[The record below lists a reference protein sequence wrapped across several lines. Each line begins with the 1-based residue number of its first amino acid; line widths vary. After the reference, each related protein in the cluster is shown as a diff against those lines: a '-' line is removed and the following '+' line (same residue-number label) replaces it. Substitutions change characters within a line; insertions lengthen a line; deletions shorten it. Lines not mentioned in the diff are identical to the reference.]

1 MGANTENGAVSLKFF
16 LSKQRGLSAAVV
28 ILLGLFLVRPGVSR
42 LKARIA
48 NSISQAVARPVEIGA
63 VHLRFLPQPGFDL
76 ENLVIY
82 EDPAFGAEPMLR
94 APEVTAV
101 VRLTSLMRGRLD
113 VSRLELTEPSLNL
126 VRRADGRWNW
136 EALLERTERTPLA
149 PTAKSKSE
157 GRPGFPYIEASSG
170 RINFKAGQEK
180 KPYALLNADFAL
192 WQESENTWGARLKAE
207 PLRTDMSLSDT
218 GLLRMNGTWRRAG
231 SLRETPLQF
240 SVEWN
245 GAQLGQLTKLLS
257 GNDKG
262 WRGEVRLEST
272 LSGIPVAMQVAVD
285 ASIDD
290 FHRYDISSSEGLRLM
305 AHCDG
310 RYSSVEAMMH
320 EVFCNAP
327 VGNGMITLHGDAGLP
342 GVHRV
347 DLALNL
353 ESVPVSAVA
362 QLARRAKKNL
372 PADLVSA
379 GNLQG
384 NFTVKEEGASPGT
397 PEFQG
402 RGEITNLRLQ
412 SATSKVEFAPA
423 SVPFVLSSKRVGP
436 RPPSKGKSVHPLETE
451 VLPAPDEL
459 HVEFG
464 PLPVALGRPVQA
476 QARGWVARSGYDLLI
491 RGDGEVSHTLRL
503 ASLLGLPAVKA
514 SVEGE
519 AAMKL
524 QIAGSW
530 AGNISGNSS
539 GFSLPQVI
547 GTVQLHNVH
556 ATLRGVSGPI
566 EISSGELEL
575 LPDEVRVEKL
585 RAQAGGA
592 DWTGSVALPRGCG
605 IPGACLVRFNLN
617 TEEMGLSELSE
628 WLGTQPNQRRWYQM
642 LTSVEPTAPMFL
654 KNLWASGKVSA
665 DRLRIRNL
673 VAERVSAALD
683 LERGKLKISELR
695 ADVLGGKHR
704 GDWQADF
711 TAGPATYTGSGT
723 VTGISLG
730 QIAEAMHD
738 RWISGNAG
746 GSYQITASGADSTAF
761 WESAEGQLQFDLR
774 DGVLAHIS
782 LASDEGPLR
791 VGRWRGLARLQDGK
805 IEIEKGTLVSSA
817 GAYEISG
824 SVSLRRALGLKLT
837 RGTDV
842 KPERVGSQV
851 YSITGTLAE
860 PRVTLTT
867 PETQARLK
875 P

>member
-1 MGANTENGAVSLKFF
+1 LKLF
-16 LSKQRGLSAAVV
+16 LSKRRVLTAAVM

-101 VRLTSLMRGRLD
+101 VRLTSLMRARLD

-157 GRPGFPYIEASSG
+157 ARPGFPYIEASSG

-245 GAQLGQLTKLLS
+245 GAQLGQLTKLVS

-272 LSGIPVAMQVAVD
+272 LSGIPAAMQVAVD

-305 AHCDG
+305 AHCNG
-310 RYSSVEAMMH
+310 RYSSVEAMIH

-327 VGNGMITLHGDAGLP
+327 VGSGMITLHGDAGLP
-342 GVHRV
+342 GVRRV

-372 PADLVSA
+372 PADLASA
-379 GNLQG
+379 GNVQG
-384 NFTVKEEGASPGT
+384 NFTVKEEGASPRG

-412 SATSKVEFAPA
+412 SATTKVEFAPA
-423 SVPFVLSSKRVGP
+423 SVPFVLSSKRAGP
-436 RPPSKGKSVHPLETE
+436 RAPSNGKSVRSLEAE

-464 PLPVALGRPVQA
+464 PLPVALGRPVPA
-476 QARGWVARSGYDLLI
+476 QGRGWVARSGYGLVI

-519 AAMKL
+519 AAMRL

-530 AGNISGNSS
+530 AGNISGSSS
-539 GFSLPQVI
+539 GFSLPQVN

-556 ATLRGVSGPI
+556 ATLRGVNGPI
-566 EISSGELEL
+566 EISSAELQL
-575 LPDEVRVEKL
+575 LSDEVRVEKL
-585 RAQAGGA
+585 RAQAGGT
-592 DWTGSVALPRGCG
+592 DWTGSVELPRGCG
-605 IPGACLVRFNLN
+605 IPGACLVRFDLN
-617 TEEMGLSELSE
+617 TEEVGLSELSK
-628 WLGTQPNQRRWYQM
+628 WLGSQPNQRRWYQM
-642 LTSVEPTAPMFL
+642 LTPEEPTSPKFL
-654 KNLWASGKVSA
+654 ENLRASGKVSA
-665 DRLRIRNL
+665 GRLWIRNV

-683 LERGKLKISELR
+683 LERGKLKITELR
-695 ADVLGGKHR
+695 GDVLGGKHR
-704 GDWQADF
+704 GNWQVDF

-723 VTGISLG
+723 LTEISLG
-730 QIAEAMHD
+730 QIADAMRD
-738 RWISGNAG
+738 RWISGTGG
-746 GSYQITASGADSTAF
+746 GSYQITASGSDSAAF

-774 DGVLAHIS
+774 EGVLSHIS

-791 VGRWRGLARLQDGK
+791 VGRWEGRVRLHGGE
-805 IEIEKGTLVSSA
+805 IEIENDKLVSSA
-817 GAYEISG
+817 GTYEISG
-824 SVSLRRALGLKLT
+824 SASLGRVLDFKLS
-837 RGTDV
+837 RSTDV

-851 YSITGTLAE
+851 YSIRGTLAE
-860 PRVTLTT
+860 PRVVLTS

>member
-1 MGANTENGAVSLKFF
+1 MKLKGF
-16 LSKQRGLSAAVV
+16 LSKRRAVTAAVV

-63 VHLRFLPQPGFDL
+63 VHLRFLPRPGFDL
-76 ENLVIY
+76 ENLVIC

-101 VRLTSLMRGRLD
+101 VRLTSLIRGRLD

-157 GRPGFPYIEASSG
+157 ARPGFPYIEASSG

-207 PLRTDMSLSDT
+207 PLRTDMSLSDA
-218 GLLRMNGTWRRAG
+218 GLLLMNGTWLRAG

-240 SVEWN
+240 SLEWS
-245 GAQLGQLTKLLS
+245 GAQLGQLTKLVS

-262 WRGEVRLEST
+262 WRGEVRLEAT
-272 LSGIPVAMQVAVD
+272 LNGIPAAMRVAVD
-285 ASIDD
+285 TSIDN
-290 FHRYDISSSEGLRLM
+290 FHRYDISSTDGLRLA
-305 AHCDG
+305 AHCNG
-310 RYSSVEAMMH
+310 RYSSVEGTMH
-320 EVFCNAP
+320 EVFCSAP
-327 VGNGMITLHGDAGLP
+327 VGNGMITLHGDTGLP
-342 GVHRV
+342 GGHRV

-372 PADLVSA
+372 PVDLVSA
-379 GNLQG
+379 GNVQG
-384 NFTVKEEGASPGT
+384 NFTVKEEGASPRG

-412 SATSKVEFAPA
+412 SATTKVEFASA

-436 RPPSKGKSVHPLETE
+436 HSILKGKAGHLLEAE
-451 VLPAPDEL
+451 VLPAPDEP
-459 HVEFG
+459 HIEYG
-464 PLPVALGRPVQA
+464 PVPVALGRAMPA
-476 QARGWVARSGYDLLI
+476 QARGWVARSGYGLSI

-503 ASLLGLPAVKA
+503 ASLLGLPAIKA
-514 SVEGE
+514 VVEGE
-519 AAMKL
+519 ADMKL

-530 AGNISGNSS
+530 AGNISGSSS
-539 GFSLPQVI
+539 GFSLPRVN
-547 GTVQLHNVH
+547 GTAQLHDVH
-556 ATLRGVSGPI
+556 ATLRGVNRPV
-566 EISSGELEL
+566 EISSAELQL
-575 LPDEVRVEKL
+575 LSDEVRVEKL
-585 RAQAGGA
+585 RAKAGDA
-592 DWTGSVALPRGCG
+592 DWTGSVVLPRGCG
-605 IPGACLVRFNLN
+605 IPGTCLVRFNLN
-617 TEEMGLSELSE
+617 AEEVSLSELSK
-628 WLGTQPNQRRWYQM
+628 WLGAQPNQRRWYQM
-642 LTSVEPTAPMFL
+642 LRSEERTAPMFL
-654 KNLWASGKVSA
+654 ENLRASGKVSVGTF
-665 DRLRIRNL
+665 RIHNI

-695 ADVLGGKHR
+695 GDVLGGKHR

-711 TAGPATYTGSGT
+711 SAESPTYTGNGIL
-723 VTGISLG
+723 TGISLG
-730 QIAEAMHD
+730 QIAEAMRD
-738 RWISGNAG
+738 PWITGTAG
-746 GSYQITASGADSTAF
+746 GTYQLSASGADSTAF
-761 WESAEGQLQFDLR
+761 WKSAEGELQFDLR
-774 DGVLAHIS
+774 EGVLAHIS
-782 LASDEGPLR
+782 LARDEGPLR
-791 VGRWRGLARLQDGK
+791 VGRWQGMMRLQGAK
-805 IEIEKGTLVSSA
+805 IEIEKGELVSSA
-817 GAYEISG
+817 GAYEVSG
-824 SVSLRRALGLKLT
+824 SASLGRMLDLKLT
-837 RGTDV
+837 RGTDA
-842 KPERVGSQV
+842 KPERVGAQV
-851 YSITGTLAE
+851 YSISGTLAE

>member
-1 MGANTENGAVSLKFF
+1 MGANAESGAVSLKLF
-16 LSKQRGLSAAVV
+16 LSKRRAVTAAAV

-42 LKARIA
+42 LKARIG

-76 ENLVIY
+76 ENLVIS

-157 GRPGFPYIEASSG
+157 ARPGFPYIEASSG

-207 PLRTDMSLSDT
+207 PLRTDMSLSDA

-240 SVEWN
+240 SLEWN
-245 GAQLGQLTKLLS
+245 GAQLGQLTKLVS

-262 WRGEVRLEST
+262 WRGEVRLEAT
-272 LSGIPVAMQVAVD
+272 LNGIPAAMRVAVD
-285 ASIDD
+285 TSIDN
-290 FHRYDISSSEGLRLM
+290 FHRYDISITEGLRLT
-305 AHCDG
+305 AHCNG
-310 RYSSVEAMMH
+310 RYSSVEAIMH
-320 EVFCNAP
+320 EVFCSAP

-353 ESVPVSAVA
+353 ESVPVSAAA

-379 GNLQG
+379 GNVQG
-384 NFTVKEEGASPGT
+384 NFTVKEEGASPRG

-412 SATSKVEFAPA
+412 SATTKVEFAPA
-423 SVPFVLSSKRVGP
+423 SVPFVLSSRRVGSHVL
-436 RPPSKGKSVHPLETE
+436 SKSKAVHQLEAE

-459 HVEFG
+459 HVEYG
-464 PLPVALGRPVQA
+464 PFPVALGRPVPA
-476 QARGWVARSGYDLLI
+476 QARGWVARSGYGLLI

-503 ASLLGLPAVKA
+503 ASLLGLPAVKGV
-514 SVEGE
+514 VEGE
-519 AAMKL
+519 AEMKL

-530 AGNISGNSS
+530 AGNISGSSS
-539 GFSLPQVI
+539 GFSLPQVN

-566 EISSGELEL
+566 EISSAELQL

-585 RAQAGGA
+585 RAQAGDA

-605 IPGACLVRFNLN
+605 IPGTCLVRFNLN
-617 TEEMGLSELSE
+617 TEEVALSELSK
-628 WLGTQPNQRRWYQM
+628 WLGSQPNQRRWYQM
-642 LTSVEPTAPMFL
+642 LTSEEPTAPMFL
-654 KNLWASGKVSA
+654 QNLRASGKVSVG
-665 DRLRIRNL
+665 LFRIHNL

-695 ADVLGGKHR
+695 GDVLGGKHR

-711 TAGPATYTGSGT
+711 TAGSPSYTGNGT
-723 VTGISLG
+723 LTGISLG

-738 RWISGNAG
+738 PWIAGTAG
-746 GSYQITASGADSTAF
+746 GTYQLSASGADSTAF
-761 WESAEGQLQFDLR
+761 WKSAEGELQFDLR
-774 DGVLAHIS
+774 EGVLSHIS
-782 LASDEGPLR
+782 LARDEGPLR
-791 VGRWRGLARLQDGK
+791 VGRWQGLMRLQDGK
-805 IEIEKGTLVSSA
+805 IEIEKGKLVSSA

-824 SVSLRRALGLKLT
+824 SASLGRVLDFKLT
-837 RGTDV
+837 RGKDV
-842 KPERVGSQV
+842 KPERLGSQV

-860 PRVTLTT
+860 PRVVLTT